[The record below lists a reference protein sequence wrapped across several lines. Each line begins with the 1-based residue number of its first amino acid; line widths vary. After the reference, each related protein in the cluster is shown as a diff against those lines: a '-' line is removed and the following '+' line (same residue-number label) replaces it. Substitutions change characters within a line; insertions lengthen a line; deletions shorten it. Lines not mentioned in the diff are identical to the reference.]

1 MQSHDVRASFLD
13 FFRHR
18 GHRGWPSAPLVPHG
32 DPTLLF
38 TNAGMVQFKGFFL
51 GEEEPP
57 ERRAVSVQKCLR
69 VSGKHNDLENVG
81 PSPRHH
87 TFFEMLGNFS
97 FGDYFKDEA
106 IRFGWEL
113 VTAGW
118 GLDPA
123 HLFATVF
130 HEDDEAYELWR
141 KISGLPEER
150 IHRCGAA
157 DNFWAMGDTGPCGPC
172 SEIFVD
178 VQPDCPAVG
187 WEEGTDSGR
196 YLEIWNLVFMQF
208 DRKPGG
214 ELVPLPR
221 PSVDTGAGLERV
233 TAVLQGV
240 GSNYDTDLFQPLL
253 GAAAELAGTRYGA
266 AADADVSLRV
276 IADHLRAVTFLLA
289 DGVIPGPGD
298 RGYVLRRI
306 LRRAV
311 RHGMRLGFDG
321 PFLHRLVPLLGEVM
335 GSAYPELAATREA
348 SVATVR
354 AEEEKF
360 FDTIASGARQMQ
372 DEIEQLRQEG
382 EKVVPGKVVFTLYDT
397 LGLPL
402 EVMRDIAE
410 EERFSIDEPAFEAE
424 MAARREASRA
434 TTAAAQERRSALKRL
449 LSAEGELSPTEFAGY
464 DSLSLEGV
472 SVQHAIASDRAEA
485 TPGPEA
491 ATGGSSIREGESG
504 VVVLDRTV
512 FYAEGGGQVG
522 DTGTISWPGGRARV
536 EDTQKDP
543 SGAFFHFVAV
553 EEGSLAAGQRVDL
566 AVDEARR
573 RAVERHHTAT
583 HLLHAALRAVLGEG
597 VRQAGSLVAPDRLRF
612 DFTYP
617 RPLADEEL
625 RRVEDLVNEW
635 ALAAQATGIEW
646 RGHKEALAAGA
657 MALFGEKYGER
668 VRTVSI
674 PDVSLELCG
683 GCHVRNTGEVGLF
696 LVVAERGVASGVRR
710 IEAVTGEEAFRRV
723 REREALLAAA
733 AAAAGAPPERVPDEV
748 AALRERLE
756 RAETDLAKLRLEL
769 VSGGAGGGGA
779 AAETVE
785 VDGFRVLAREVPPAP
800 ANELRTM
807 ADALRG
813 KLGSGVVVLGTRGE
827 GKVTLLAAVTPD
839 LAGRVS
845 AGELVRR
852 LAPLVGGGGGGRPD
866 FAQAGGKQ
874 PEKLPEALAEVP
886 AAVRAQLAG

>member
-1 MQSHDVRASFLD
+1 MKSPDVRSSFLD
-13 FFRHR
+13 YFRQR
-18 GHRGWPSAPLVPHG
+18 GHRPWPSAPLVPHG

-38 TNAGMVQFKGFFL
+38 TNAGMVQFKGYFL

-113 VTAGW
+113 VTEGW
-118 GLDPA
+118 GLPPA

-130 HEDDEAYELWR
+130 HEDDEAYALWR
-141 KISGLPEER
+141 RISGLPEER
-150 IHRCGAA
+150 VLRCGMA
-157 DNFWAMGDTGPCGPC
+157 DNFWAMGETGPCGPC

-178 VQPDCPAVG
+178 LHPGRPQVG
-187 WEEGTDSGR
+187 WEEGTESGR
-196 YLEIWNLVFMQF
+196 YLEIWNLVFMQY
-208 DRKPGG
+208 DRDAAGT
-214 ELVPLPR
+214 LTPLPR

-233 TAVLQGV
+233 TAVLQGA
-240 GSNYDTDLFQPLL
+240 GSNYDTDLFQPILR
-253 GAAAELAGTRYGA
+253 AAAELAGRRYGQ
-266 AADADVSLRV
+266 DGDRDVSLRV

-311 RHGMRLGFDG
+311 RHGMLLDFDA
-321 PFLHRLVPLLGEVM
+321 PFLHRLVPVLGEVM
-335 GSAYPELAATREA
+335 GEAYPELGATRDA

-360 FDTIASGARQMQ
+360 FDTIASGARQM
-372 DEIEQLRQEG
+372 EEELASLRQAG
-382 EKVVPGKVVFTLYDT
+382 ESVVPGKVVFTLYDT
-397 LGLPL
+397 FGLPV

-410 EERFSIDEPAFEAE
+410 EERFAIDEAGFEAE
-424 MAARREASRA
+424 MTARRAASRA
-434 TTAAAQERRSALKRL
+434 TTARAQEQQSSLKRIL
-449 LSAEGELSPTEFAGY
+449 TREGELSPTEFVGY
-464 DSLSLEGV
+464 ETLALEGV
-472 SVQHAIASDRAEA
+472 EVRGAVPTA
-485 TPGPEA
+485 
-491 ATGGSSIREGESG
+491 GSSEIDTSAKTISSGQQG

-522 DTGTISWPGGRARV
+522 DTGTISWPDGRARV
-536 EDTQKDP
+536 EDTHKDAT
-543 SGAFFHFVAV
+543 GAYFHTVTV
-553 EEGSLAAGQRVDL
+553 EKGTLAQGQRVDL
-566 AVDEARR
+566 AVDAERR

-583 HLLHAALRAVLGEG
+583 HLLHAALRQVLGPG

-612 DFTYP
+612 DFTHP
-617 RPLADEEL
+617 RPLTDDERREVEARVNAWARAADA
-625 RRVEDLVNEW
+625 V
-635 ALAAQATGIEW
+635 GIEE
-646 RGHKEALAAGA
+646 RGHEEALAAGA

-668 VRTVSI
+668 VRTVAV
-674 PDVSLELCG
+674 PGVSLELCG
-683 GCHVRNTGEVGLF
+683 GCHVRNSGEIGLF
-696 LVVAERGVASGVRR
+696 LVTGERGVASGVRR
-710 IEAVTGEEAFRRV
+710 IEAVAGEAAFRRV
-723 REREALLAAA
+723 REREELLAAVA
-733 AAAAGAPPERVPDEV
+733 GEVGAPPERSPAEA
-748 AALRERLE
+748 AALKERLE
-756 RAETDLAKLRLEL
+756 RAEAELARLRLEL
-769 VSGGAGGGGA
+769 VSGAAGAAGGA
-779 AAETVE
+779 AGAETVD

-800 ANELRTM
+800 ANELRSM

-813 KLGSGVVVLGTRGE
+813 KLGSGVVVLGTRGD
-827 GKVTLLAAVTPD
+827 GKVTLLAAVTAD

-866 FAQAGGKQ
+866 FAQAGGKL
-874 PEKLPEALAEVP
+874 PERLPEALAEVER
-886 AAVRAQLAG
+886 AVREQLGE